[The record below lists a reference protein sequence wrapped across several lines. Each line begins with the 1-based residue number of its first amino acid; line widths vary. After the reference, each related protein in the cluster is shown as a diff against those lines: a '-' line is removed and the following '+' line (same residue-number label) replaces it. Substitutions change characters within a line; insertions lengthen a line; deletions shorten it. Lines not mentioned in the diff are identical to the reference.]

1 MGICVQ
7 RIFIGIICQGTF
19 ILPDRST
26 GTVPFG
32 TAAPYQELKALRP
45 SYFQSESTLLFCD
58 VHGGKAKCVLLDD
71 IFSGFYLSL

>member
-1 MGICVQ
+1 M
-7 RIFIGIICQGTF
+7 GIICQDTC

-26 GTVPFG
+26 VTVLIG

-45 SYFQSESTLLFCD
+45 PYFQSESTLLFCD